1 MEKYAKVCARIEEEI
16 NTIAMPMVIETEDLY
31 EREEGEEANIVTDS
45 KEEEEV
51 SNEPRSP
58 ELETS
63 IPSEPRAQA
72 GWTKKP
78 LTLDD
83 LLQEYLEEDKKII
96 FNTKEQEFVHW
107 HEKLGPISVLQMRQL
122 SINGLLPKYISKMNP
137 PMWSACIHGKET
149 KVPWKT
155 KGKWNAHQE
164 WLRQRVNVLR

>member
-1 MEKYAKVCARIEEEI
+1 VYLNLRSNVEILRTAPSMEKYAKVCARIEEEI

-72 GWTKKP
+72 G
-78 LTLDD
+78 
-83 LLQEYLEEDKKII
+83 
-96 FNTKEQEFVHW
+96 
-107 HEKLGPISVLQMRQL
+107 
-122 SINGLLPKYISKMNP
+122 
-137 PMWSACIHGKET
+137 
-149 KVPWKT
+149 
-155 KGKWNAHQE
+155 
-164 WLRQRVNVLR
+164 